1 MSLSEDKKLISV
13 HIQLESKTVDVLWAN
28 RILREGV
35 PVSVE
40 NVRGAYPL
48 DDNGEPDESVITL
61 MGKSL
66 ADVIGDGFAAS
77 QKNLVEIQN
86 QLSAKQVEL
95 QQYADEVNGL
105 NDLLSSVQ
113 AEKEALVSEKIQLQQ
128 VVSEQAAK
136 INELSNELA
145 ANLAVDGGASAGAE

>member
-1 MSLSEDKKLISV
+1 MSLSENKTLTSV
-13 HIQLESKTVDVLWAN
+13 EINFTAQTIGVLWMEEVLKN
-28 RILREGV
+28 GQVISSN
-35 PVSVE
+35 PH
-40 NVRGAYPL
+40 RGAYPL
-48 DDNGEPDESVITL
+48 GENGEPDESVLTL

-95 QQYADEVNGL
+95 QQYADDLNGL

-113 AEKEALVSEKIQLQQ
+113 AEKEAFVSEKIQLQQ

-136 INELSNELA
+136 ITELSKVLA
-145 ANLAVDGGASAGAE
+145 ANLAVDGGASAGTE